1 MVPLTVPVAAVL
13 DGIERVPGNPWVIVG
28 KTPGGRMSSVKHYW
42 HRIRAQAEHI
52 RSSHT
57 VNPLHITS
65 RSESSHAERRRE

>member
-42 HRIRAQAEHI
+42 HRIRAQAGLDGL
-52 RSSHT
+52 R
-57 VNPLHITS
+57 LHNCRHSCATYQY
-65 RSESSHAERRRE
+65 RVAA